1 MEKNNRNYKDSVF
14 TDLFYSDVNARN
26 NLLSLYN
33 ALYGTFYTDPE
44 IIQKLRLEDI
54 LFKNFKNDIAFLV
67 GNRHF
72 ILGEHQSTLNPN
84 MPLRFLM
91 YIGREYESLITA
103 EERYRKK
110 LIYVPT
116 PQFITFYNGEDD
128 APAETS
134 MKLSDAYIQKDS
146 RFSLELDVR
155 VININTAKM
164 HPLLEQCNVLKE
176 YSLFIDTARKYK
188 NEPDGL
194 KKTVIECTN
203 QGILTDYL
211 NRKGK
216 EVINMLLAE
225 YDYEMD
231 MRVQREEAKEELR
244 EEVIKEVH
252 GQLFEKIQEQVREEV
267 LNKLRQ
273 EVRTEVQDEVRDK
286 LREEMRGE
294 VQDEVRDKLREEM
307 RGENIKIA
315 VDLLKNAGLTE
326 NTIKKQIAEKYA
338 IPEKEVER
346 YL

>member
-1 MEKNNRNYKDSVF
+1 
-14 TDLFYSDVNARN
+14 
-26 NLLSLYN
+26 
-33 ALYGTFYTDPE
+33 
-44 IIQKLRLEDI
+44 
-54 LFKNFKNDIAFLV
+54 
-67 GNRHF
+67 
-72 ILGEHQSTLNPN
+72 
-84 MPLRFLM
+84 
-91 YIGREYESLITA
+91 
-103 EERYRKK
+103 
-110 LIYVPT
+110 
-116 PQFITFYNGEDD
+116 
-128 APAETS
+128 

-164 HPLLEQCNVLKE
+164 HPLLAQCNVLKE